1 MHTRGDSDAHGQP
14 RRPLGC
20 VECDFKCSTGNE
32 MSRHIHATRHGA
44 VKCPLCDTYIVPRG
58 FFASLTKLIER
69 HRDRQPSAPEASV
82 PPPHSS
88 PSTSAV
94 ASTSSGG
101 AGPLTSIAITHAHC
115 IGLPDFKSYE
125 KADFELPGSAQ
136 DYSLTGDLASRAQG
150 RGTSAA
156 LVPCGSDNAGG
167 SRTPFRCMEC
177 LNLCG
182 TWTKATKH
190 MDKSGHTLPLCVQC
204 LMRLRC
210 FGPQRPIK
218 HEESTGHCGFYGV
231 FYTRRDYLCEVQAT
245 RSVYNYSNSYTGLS
259 TLQYKCVC
267 GISFLHPLHL
277 AEHLRRV
284 HHAACIRGEA
294 VCRRCDT
301 RGTLADLIMH
311 LRQGCPPVT
320 PTLQNNGSSATFTDT
335 SVSSLTGSN
344 MRLPS
349 MTSPNCPTA
358 SSKDQE
364 DQGGAGGSGGDNA
377 AVTPPVIEV
386 PGFSG
391 ASFLQWRPLLPPMTA
406 DDVPLMDESYA
417 MSGDISGFRAL
428 ASQPVSSSSHVAAT
442 EVRKAS
448 YVVLYQ
454 CRECLFLFS
463 SWERM
468 VHHIHATGHC
478 STYCCKCRCDLSQLV
493 NHPTPH
499 EASGV
504 SRSSTQ
510 LPAYG
515 GAATSA
521 PLSVCSTTLN
531 DHLDHLRRCGDI
543 IGFPTSP
550 RSLEVLVDVNAECY
564 QGSLD
569 PSPDLFTGDRV
580 IMAYQCPAEQ
590 LGCYEV
596 FLNYGNLVEHLMATG
611 HGSNPRP
618 DDAEGSDNTLATR
631 RLSSC
636 YPMVTYR
643 AKFTVLQ
650 LRDHFGFVQCS
661 YCESAVPRGE
671 EELHEALC
679 IMRRRMGH

>member
-1 MHTRGDSDAHGQP
+1 MHTRGDGDAHGQP

-44 VKCPLCDTYIVPRG
+44 VKCPLCETYIVPRG

-69 HRDRQPSAPEASV
+69 HRDRQPSTTEVSGSPL
-82 PPPHSS
+82 HSPS
-88 PSTSAV
+88 STSAV
-94 ASTSSGG
+94 ASSSNGG
-101 AGPLTSIAITHAHC
+101 TKPLTTIAITHAHC
-115 IGLPDFKSYE
+115 IGLPDFKCYE

-136 DYSLTGDLASRAQG
+136 DYNLPSDFAGSAQG
-150 RGTSAA
+150 RGTSDA
-156 LVPCGSDNAGG
+156 LVQCGSENGGG
-167 SRTPFRCMEC
+167 SLPPFRCMEC

-204 LMRLRC
+204 LVRLRC

-218 HEESTGHCGFYGV
+218 HEGSTGHCGFYGV
-231 FYTRRDYLCEVQAT
+231 FYTRRDYLCDVQAP
-245 RSVYNYSNSYTGLS
+245 RSAYNYSNSYTGLS

-277 AEHLRRV
+277 AEHLHRV
-284 HHAACIRGEA
+284 HHATCIRDEA
-294 VCRRCDT
+294 FCRRCEA
-301 RGTLADLIMH
+301 RGTLVEMMVH
-311 LRQGCPPVT
+311 LRQGCMQAGPNA
-320 PTLQNNGSSATFTDT
+320 PTTGSSTTLPDA
-335 SVSSLTGSN
+335 SVSMAMGSTAQ
-344 MRLPS
+344 LS
-349 MTSPNCPTA
+349 MVGSPTSA
-358 SSKDQE
+358 AALSKDQE
-364 DQGGAGGSGGDNA
+364 DQGETSGSGGDNA
-377 AVTPPVIEV
+377 TGVSSMIEV

-391 ASFLQWRPLLPPMTA
+391 ASFLQWRPLLPPITS

-417 MSGDISGFRAL
+417 MSGDISSFHARTP
-428 ASQPVSSSSHVAAT
+428 QPASSSSRLAT
-442 EVRKAS
+442 AKVRKAS

-478 STYCCKCRCDLSQLV
+478 RTYCCKCKLDLPQLV
-493 NHPTPH
+493 SHPTTH
-499 EASGV
+499 EASGA
-504 SRSSTQ
+504 SRSSAQ
-510 LPAYG
+510 LPTYG

-521 PLSVCSTTLN
+521 PPLVCSTTLN

-569 PSPDLFTGDRV
+569 PAPDLFTGDRV
-580 IMAYQCPAEQ
+580 VMAYQCPAEH
-590 LGCYEV
+590 LDCYEV

-611 HGSNPRP
+611 HGSHS
-618 DDAEGSDNTLATR
+618 GSDSTEGAGNTQTAR
-631 RLSSC
+631 GLSSC

-643 AKFTVLQ
+643 AKSPC
-650 LRDHFGFVQCS
+650 CS
-661 YCESAVPRGE
+661 CVITLVSCSAPIVSQPCRGK
-671 EELHEALC
+671 
-679 IMRRRMGH
+679 RRSYTRHSASCAAA

>member
-1 MHTRGDSDAHGQP
+1 MQTRGDRDAHGQP

-69 HRDRQPSAPEASV
+69 HRERQQSATAASV
-82 PPPHSS
+82 F
-88 PSTSAV
+88 PSLEDEE
-94 ASTSSGG
+94 SGG
-101 AGPLTSIAITHAHC
+101 VGPLISIAITHDHC
-115 IGLPDFKSYE
+115 IGLPDFRSYE
-125 KADFELPGSAQ
+125 KADFELPGSAEDYNLLGESASNVQ
-136 DYSLTGDLASRAQG
+136 DHS
-150 RGTSAA
+150 TSAA
-156 LVPCGSDNAGG
+156 LVPCGSGSAGG
-167 SRTPFRCMEC
+167 SRSPFRCMEC
-177 LNLCG
+177 LNLCD

-204 LMRLRC
+204 LTRLRC
-210 FGPQRPIK
+210 FGPQRPLK

-231 FYTRRDYLCEVQAT
+231 FYTRRDYLCDVQAP
-245 RSVYNYSNSYTGLS
+245 RSAYNYSNSYTGLS

-284 HHAACIRGEA
+284 HHATCITNEA
-294 VCRRCDT
+294 VCHRCEA
-301 RGTLADLIMH
+301 RGTLEEMKLH
-311 LRQGCPPVT
+311 LRHGCQQA
-320 PTLQNNGSSATFTDT
+320 PTTALNTGSSTTLTNT
-335 SVSSLTGSN
+335 STSSLMGSPLLLSA
-344 MRLPS
+344 MA
-349 MTSPNCPTA
+349 SPNCVVA
-358 SSKDQE
+358 SPKDQE
-364 DQGGAGGSGGDNA
+364 DQEETGGIGGDNV
-377 AVTPPVIEV
+377 AVSLPVVKV

-391 ASFLQWRPLLPPMTA
+391 ASFLQWRPLLPPITT

-417 MSGDISGFRAL
+417 MSGDINTFHAL
-428 ASQPVSSSSHVAAT
+428 ASQLASSSSRKAAAK
-442 EVRKAS
+442 VRKAS

-478 STYCCKCRCDLSQLV
+478 STYCCKCKCSLPQLV
-493 NHPTPH
+493 NHPAPH
-499 EASGV
+499 DASGV
-504 SRSSTQ
+504 PRSSAQ
-510 LPAYG
+510 LSAYG
-515 GAATSA
+515 SDASSA
-521 PLSVCSTTLN
+521 SPLVCSTTLSN
-531 DHLDHLRRCGDI
+531 HLDHLRRCGDI
-543 IGFPTSP
+543 IGFPASP
-550 RSLEVLVDVNAECY
+550 RSLEVLVDANAECY

-569 PSPDLFTGDRV
+569 PAADLFTGDRV
-580 IMAYQCPAEQ
+580 VMAYQCPAEH

-596 FLNYGNLVEHLMATG
+596 FLNYGNLVEHLMTTG
-611 HGSNPRP
+611 HGSHPCT
-618 DDAEGSDNTLATR
+618 DDTEGADNTQAVR

-643 AKFTVLQ
+643 AKFTVLH
-650 LRDHFGFVQCS
+650 LRDHFGFVQCA

-671 EELHEALC
+671 EALHKALC
-679 IMRRRMGH
+679 IMYRRMED

>member
-1 MHTRGDSDAHGQP
+1 MQTRGDRDVHGQS

-20 VECDFKCSTGNE
+20 VECNFKCNTGNE
-32 MSRHIHATRHGA
+32 MSRHIYATRHGT

-69 HRDRQPSAPEASV
+69 HRDRQSSAPEASV
-82 PPPHSS
+82 SPPLSS
-88 PSTSAV
+88 S
-94 ASTSSGG
+94 SSGG
-101 AGPLTSIAITHAHC
+101 AGPLTSIAITHDHC

-136 DYSLTGDLASRAQG
+136 DYNLLGEFSSNLQDHN
-150 RGTSAA
+150 TSAA
-156 LVPCGSDNAGG
+156 LVPCGSDNAGS
-167 SRTPFRCMEC
+167 SRSPFRCMEC

-204 LMRLRC
+204 LTRLRC
-210 FGPQRPIK
+210 FGPQRPVK

-231 FYTRRDYLCEVQAT
+231 FYTRRDYLCEVQAP
-245 RSVYNYSNSYTGLS
+245 RYAYNYSNSYTGLS

-284 HHAACIRGEA
+284 HHATSIPNEA
-294 VCRRCDT
+294 VCRRCEAH
-301 RGTLADLIMH
+301 GTLEEMMVH
-311 LRQGCPPVT
+311 LRHGCQQALLT
-320 PTLQNNGSSATFTDT
+320 ALKTGSSVTFPDTFTSPLMG
-335 SVSSLTGSN
+335 SVL
-344 MRLPS
+344 RPS
-349 MTSPNCPTA
+349 TMPSPNRVVAPLR
-358 SSKDQE
+358 DQE
-364 DQGGAGGSGGDNA
+364 EQEEVGGSCGDNA
-377 AVTPPVIEV
+377 AVAPSVVEV
-386 PGFSG
+386 PGFTG
-391 ASFLQWRPLLPPMTA
+391 ASFLQWRPLLPPITA

-417 MSGDISGFRAL
+417 MSGDIYTFRAL
-428 ASQPVSSSSHVAAT
+428 ASKLTSSSLKAT
-442 EVRKAS
+442 AEARKAS

-478 STYCCKCRCDLSQLV
+478 TTYCCKCKCCLPQLV
-493 NHPTPH
+493 NHSAPH
-499 EASGV
+499 DASGAQ
-504 SRSSTQ
+504 RSSAQ
-510 LPAYG
+510 HSAYG
-515 GAATSA
+515 CGTTSA
-521 PLSVCSTTLN
+521 SPLICSTTLSN
-531 DHLDHLRRCGDI
+531 HLDHLRRCGDI
-543 IGFPTSP
+543 IGFPASP
-550 RSLEVLVDVNAECY
+550 RSLEVLVDANAECY

-569 PSPDLFTGDRV
+569 PAPDLFTGDRV
-580 IMAYQCPAEQ
+580 VMAYQCPAEQ

-596 FLNYGNLVEHLMATG
+596 FLNYGNLVEHLMSTG
-611 HGSNPRP
+611 HGSHPCA
-618 DDAEGSDNTLATR
+618 DDTEGADNGQPMR

-643 AKFTVLQ
+643 AKFTVLH
-650 LRDHFGFVQCS
+650 LRDHFGFAQCA

-671 EELHEALC
+671 EALHKSLC
-679 IMRRRMGH
+679 IMYRRMED